1 MFVDP
6 DGRTNYWYDSKGDLI
21 KTTWALFTFY
31 FYKHEKGNIKMN
43 GRTFYRCNSH
53 ETIFGPEKEQRPIN
67 NVDITFQSKE
77 FLDRLEASK
86 PEGTMGLIET
96 YEWIYDQSI
105 SGVMDQKG
113 NLDKNTLYLFNNT
126 LFNSNEAGNI
136 VWGARMYKFGF
147 NLWYAKDLAGSVKN
161 LV

>member
-1 MFVDP
+1 MEEP
-6 DGRTNYWYDSKGDLI
+6 
-21 KTTWALFTFY
+21 FTGVIVMKQFLEL
-31 FYKHEKGNIKMN
+31 KKK
-43 GRTFYRCNSH
+43 
-53 ETIFGPEKEQRPIN
+53 QRPIN

-86 PEGTMGLIET
+86 PEGPMGLIET
-96 YEWIYDQSI
+96 YEWIYEQSI
-105 SGVMDQKG
+105 SGVMDQKR

-147 NLWYAKDLAGSVKN
+147 NLWNSKDLAHCARFFSDQKKFDEAHDQRAIETGWGWAYMQDITR
-161 LV
+161 